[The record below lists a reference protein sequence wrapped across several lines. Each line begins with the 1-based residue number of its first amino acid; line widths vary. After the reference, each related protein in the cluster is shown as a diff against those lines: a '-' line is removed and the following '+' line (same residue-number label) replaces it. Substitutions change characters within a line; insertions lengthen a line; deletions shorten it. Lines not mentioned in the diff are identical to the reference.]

1 MMRPLSSLNLP
12 RKASGRRDSDA
23 QRRGAQQQ
31 RPSASETNDK
41 PVRKRCLNEAAHKL
55 DR

>member
-23 QRRGAQQQ
+23 QPRGAQQQ
-31 RPSASETNDK
+31 RSANETNK